1 LKDSLVRTLKR
12 LIRTLP
18 QESRNWITA
27 EITESASPGFD
38 YYFLDVL
45 SCSIA
50 TLGLITNSPAVI
62 IGAMLVAP
70 LMSPIIAIG
79 LASITGDSQ
88 LLRNS
93 TVTLLRGALLAVLLS
108 TIIAFVNNHLPFVSL
123 QELPQEITSRTRPS
137 PIDLGIAMAGG
148 MAAAYAMTQPKLSA
162 ALPGVAIATALM
174 PPLCTTGIGIAL
186 GNWGVAAGAGLLFIT
201 NAVTIAFSAVLI
213 FFLRGFSARPRSEM
227 NHLPRSL
234 TLSAILVA
242 ALLIPL
248 TYTGFSFFQS
258 AAENRMI
265 QTVVEEQV
273 HALNNADLVE
283 LSIFHNG
290 EALDMEMTIRTA
302 AALSYSKVLDLQEA
316 IVKELDR
323 PVSIKVNQVFV
334 DRLDSLN
341 PPTATP
347 TATQTST
354 PTPGPSP
361 TFTHT
366 PPPTATFTATLPPT
380 ATSLPQPRKVRP
392 TRLPDL
398 RIYQQPNGPVIG
410 SLRAGQ
416 ELSVLYRSQI
426 VDGLEWV
433 EVMDEEG
440 RTGWVPSAL
449 LAPAVEI
456 TPTSQAMP

>member
-1 LKDSLVRTLKR
+1 
-12 LIRTLP
+12 
-18 QESRNWITA
+18 
-27 EITESASPGFD
+27 
-38 YYFLDVL
+38 
-45 SCSIA
+45 
-50 TLGLITNSPAVI
+50 
-62 IGAMLVAP
+62 
-70 LMSPIIAIG
+70 
-79 LASITGDSQ
+79 
-88 LLRNS
+88 
-93 TVTLLRGALLAVLLS
+93 
-108 TIIAFVNNHLPFVSL
+108 
-123 QELPQEITSRTRPS
+123 
-137 PIDLGIAMAGG
+137 
-148 MAAAYAMTQPKLSA
+148 
-162 ALPGVAIATALM
+162 
-174 PPLCTTGIGIAL
+174 
-186 GNWGVAAGAGLLFIT
+186 
-201 NAVTIAFSAVLI
+201 
-213 FFLRGFSARPRSEM
+213 M

-354 PTPGPSP
+354 PTPGPAPLSRTRHRP
-361 TFTHT
+361 RPLSRHPAAHGHLAAAAAQSAPH
-366 PPPTATFTATLPPT
+366 PPARPANLPAAQRSGDWLAARRARIECVVPLTKLWTAW
-380 ATSLPQPRKVRP
+380 
-392 TRLPDL
+392 
-398 RIYQQPNGPVIG
+398 NG
-410 SLRAGQ
+410 
-416 ELSVLYRSQI
+416 
-426 VDGLEWV
+426 WK
-433 EVMDEEG
+433 
-440 RTGWVPSAL
+440 
-449 LAPAVEI
+449 
-456 TPTSQAMP
+456 